1 MQLRNKKFHNFF
13 LIKKRRG
20 VVGSNFEKLFKV
32 DLSILWASSTVACL
46 GCQCGMLR
54 GLSRGISEVFV
65 SWERCGYSIELCGG
79 LQCHGRASS
88 HHRAWLQASLESH
101 KQWWWS
107 HGWMMGIRALPS
119 AASSQSPWCVC
130 LSSAF

>member
-1 MQLRNKKFHNFF
+1 MQLKNKKFHNFF

-20 VVGSNFEKLFKV
+20 VVDSNFEKLFKV
-32 DLSILWASSTVACL
+32 DLSILWASSTGGLLRLPVWDVA
-46 GCQCGMLR
+46 GVT
-54 GLSRGISEVFV
+54 RGISEVFV
-65 SWERCGYSIELCGG
+65 SWQRCGYSTELCGG
-79 LQCHGRASS
+79 LQCHGRASG
-88 HHRAWLQASLESH
+88 HHTAWLQASLESH

-119 AASSQSPWCVC
+119 AASSQSPWCVR